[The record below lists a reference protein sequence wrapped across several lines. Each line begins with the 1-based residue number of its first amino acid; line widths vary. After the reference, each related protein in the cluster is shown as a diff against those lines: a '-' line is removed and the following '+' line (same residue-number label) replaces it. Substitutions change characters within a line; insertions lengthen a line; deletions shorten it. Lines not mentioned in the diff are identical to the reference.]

1 MLSIA
6 RQKSRRI
13 VGFSSSRIVKLRS
26 RLSRLQRSS
35 FLVGGFRVIRVHI
48 LRISLLIRIFVVM
61 FFDVI
66 HVIQKHERHA
76 LKASMDFPNFLLSR
90 LPSENFGESIV
101 SKLNKS
107 FLVFC
112 WFGHAVV

>member
-13 VGFSSSRIVKLRS
+13 VGFSSSRIVKLVS

-35 FLVGGFRVIRVHI
+35 FLVGGFRVIRLHI
-48 LRISLLIRIFVVM
+48 LRKSLFIRIFVVM

-76 LKASMDFPNFLLSR
+76 LKTGMDFPNFLPGRLSA
-90 LPSENFGESIV
+90 EDVGESGA
-101 SKLNKS
+101 SKLNES
-107 FLVFC
+107 FLIFV
-112 WFGHAVV
+112 WF